1 MNAIDALAFV
11 LLVVTFLSGLRSG
24 LLPQL
29 GGLGGAILGGAV
41 ALLLLPQVRPAVAD
55 LDPGIRAFLVLAALL
70 LLVAVG
76 EAAGSALGMAFR
88 NGLGGGVLS
97 RLDSAGGAA
106 LGLFQGF
113 LVIWLAGGV
122 LAAGPL
128 PSLASQAQRS
138 FAVRT
143 LNDVLPPP
151 TEIAGELGHW
161 LDASG
166 LPEVFVGFEPFP
178 APPVDLPTDPI
189 ARAIAVAAIPS
200 TVEVDGLACGFSLA
214 GSGFVVAPG
223 YVVTNAHVIAG
234 TSSISVLPQSGSY
247 RAVPVLF
254 DASLDIAL
262 LYVRDLKAPPL
273 TLATSDPERG
283 TTGTA
288 LGHPGGGPLTVIP
301 GAVSATYQAT
311 GRDLYGDRSVTRG
324 IVELRAGILRGDSGG
339 PFVLPDGTVG
349 GVIFAQAR
357 TDATVGYALSPVDV
371 AKAIQ
376 PAEGLTDAVA
386 TGPCIR

>member
-11 LLVVTFLSGLRSG
+11 LLVVTFLGGLRSG

-41 ALLLLPQVRPAVAD
+41 ALLLLPLVRPQVAD
-55 LDPGIRAFLVLAALL
+55 LDPGVRAFLVLAALL

-76 EAAGSALGMAFR
+76 EAAGSALGMGFR
-88 NGLGGGVLS
+88 GRLGRGVLT
-97 RLDSAGGAA
+97 RLDSVGGAA
-106 LGLFQGF
+106 LGLFQGL

-128 PSLASQAQRS
+128 PSLAAQAQRS
-138 FAVRT
+138 FTVRS
-143 LNDVLPPP
+143 LNAVLPPP

-189 ARAIAVAAIPS
+189 ARAIAVKAIPS
-200 TVEVDGLACGFSLA
+200 TVEVDGMACAFSLA

-234 TSSISVLPQSGSY
+234 TTSISVLPQSGSF

-254 DASLDIAL
+254 DPRLDIAL
-262 LYVRDLKAPPL
+262 LYVPDLKAPPL
-273 TLATSDPERG
+273 ALATENPKRG

-288 LGHPGGGPLTVIP
+288 LGHPGGGPLVVIP
-301 GAVSATYQAT
+301 GAVSATYDAT
-311 GRDLYGDRSVTRG
+311 GRDLYGDQSVSRG
-324 IVELRAGILRGDSGG
+324 IVELRAAIQRGDSGG

-357 TDATVGYALSPVDV
+357 TDPTVGYALSPIDV
-371 AKAIQ
+371 AKAIA
-376 PAEGLTDAVA
+376 PAEGLTDAVD